1 MASALDR
8 LTYAARQTA
17 RVAWYAGHYAA
28 GRRRLKPMPKPDFA
42 VGPTPSRDEMTKDMR
57 AVFEREWQ
65 DIKAGLFPTPRPLSF
80 DPGEFL
86 RRSVLYFRDL
96 PQVDARRHGQ
106 RDELPPG
113 EQGDGLPD
121 YYRQNF
127 HFQSDGWLSDHSA
140 AIYDTQ
146 VEVLFTGAADV
157 MRRRALKPIAEWMA
171 GRNQR
176 HLAGLDVGCGTGRLL
191 AFLHDAWP
199 GMKFTGLDLSPPYLA
214 EARRPTRPAAAGKAK
229 RGRGR
234 KPAVRR
240 SQPRSRRLVVPDA
253 RAARDDPP
261 AGAGRDGA
269 RAEARRPRRHRR
281 FDPEGRPAVLG
292 RLARP
297 LPALFPRA
305 VLRRVRQRQ
314 RRRVGRSGGTEA
326 RRQRAR
332 FPVESLGVHA
342 LGLNECPPS
351 CLLSRSTKS
360 AERPRTR
367 SRRSTPCSAT
377 SMPSMSGRPST
388 CRCGCWRATPTARG
402 RVACWGR
409 PTGTGARSMC

>member
-28 GRRRLKPMPKPDFA
+28 GRRLLKPMPKPDFP
-42 VGPTPSRDEMTKDMR
+42 VGPTPSRDEMTKEMR

-80 DPGEFL
+80 DPSEFL

-127 HFQSDGWLSDHSA
+127 HFQSDGWLSEHSA

-157 MRRRALKPIAEWMA
+157 MRRRALRPIAEWMT

-176 HLAGLDVGCGTGRLL
+176 ALKGLDVGCGTGRLL

-199 GMKFTGLDLSPPYLA
+199 GMKFTGLDLSAPYL
-214 EARRPTRPAAAGKAK
+214 
-229 RGRGR
+229 
-234 KPAVRR
+234 
-240 SQPRSRRLVVPDA
+240 
-253 RAARDDPP
+253 
-261 AGAGRDGA
+261 
-269 RAEARRPRRHRR
+269 
-281 FDPEGRPAVLG
+281 
-292 RLARP
+292 
-297 LPALFPRA
+297 
-305 VLRRVRQRQ
+305 
-314 RRRVGRSGGTEA
+314 TEA
-326 RRQRAR
+326 RR
-332 FPVESLGVHA
+332 LI
-342 LGLNECPPS
+342 
-351 CLLSRSTKS
+351 
-360 AERPRTR
+360 
-367 SRRSTPCSAT
+367 
-377 SMPSMSGRPST
+377 GR
-388 CRCGCWRATPTARG
+388 TARVKLTEGAAEKLPFEDASLDLVVSSFLMHELPKAIREQALAEMG
-402 RVACWGR
+402 RVLR
-409 PTGTGARSMC
+409 PDGLVVIVDSIQKGDQPSWDGLLDLFPHYFHEPYYAEYANGSFETWCDAVGLKPVAGERAFLSKVSAFTL